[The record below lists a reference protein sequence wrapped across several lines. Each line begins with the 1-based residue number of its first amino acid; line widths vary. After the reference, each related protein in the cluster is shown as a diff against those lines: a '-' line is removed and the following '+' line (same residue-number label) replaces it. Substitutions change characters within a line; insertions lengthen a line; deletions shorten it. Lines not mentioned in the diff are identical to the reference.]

1 MPSIRSRSRRR
12 ALRSCLAA
20 LALTLLAGAPL
31 HAQVDTRPPEGIA
44 DRTPQL
50 AAFVHARLLV
60 KPGEVI
66 EDGTLVVRDGVIVAV
81 GRDAKVPAG
90 AARID
95 LGGKTVFAGFI
106 DSLSAYAQPAAAA
119 AAPAA
124 TGRRGASPSTPQ
136 PQAGAAYWNPRV
148 HPQDDVAA
156 TVKPDPK
163 AAEKLRALGFTD
175 ALSVPQRGIFR
186 GQSALY
192 ALSDAA
198 HGNDALIRARVAQH
212 LAFES
217 SGWGSAEYPG
227 SLMGAIALV
236 RQTLYDARWQQQ
248 RLAWQAKR
256 PEAERTAPNDALAA
270 LAPLAAGRQPAIFA
284 TDDELDYDRAL
295 AIAREFGLK
304 LVLAGNGHEYRMA
317 PRLAAAG
324 VPVIVPLTYPEA
336 PAVEDPDAA
345 LDVDLAELE
354 HWRWA
359 PYNARVL
366 AEAGVPFA
374 FTAAGLNKPES
385 EFWKRVRKAVAD
397 GLDERTALAALTTQ
411 PAAMLGVADKLG
423 TLEPGR
429 LAHFVVADADLL
441 YGDDARIYETW
452 IDGKRYRQADPAAP
466 DPRGAWNLAWSG
478 GSGPASLEFRGKDG
492 ELDAKAGGASFP
504 ATQDGARLLLYVPG
518 KLFGS
523 TRERVVVVAQL
534 DDGALDGRAE
544 LEDGRRLRV
553 HGTLAKPT
561 PRALAALPAKP
572 PLPSEPLRFPAGAY
586 GRNGLPQQPA
596 AVVVRH
602 ATLWTQG
609 PQGVLE
615 DADLLVEKGRIAAV
629 GRNLKAP
636 SGVLEID
643 GRGKFVSPGIIDP
656 HSHIAVSRGVNEGTH
671 AVTSEVRIGD
681 VLDPTD
687 MIIYRQL
694 AGGTT
699 SALVLH
705 GSANPIGGQSQII
718 KLRWGADAEGL
729 KFKRAPET
737 IKFALGENVKQSNW
751 GDDFTT
757 RYPQTRMGVEQI
769 DLDSFLAAQAYGA
782 ALKAGHAEDGGPL
795 RRDLRLQAL
804 WEVLQGER
812 LVQIHSYRQDE
823 ILGFIRLAR
832 QFRIVPTFQ
841 HVLEGYKVADE
852 IAKLGAGASTFSDW
866 WAYKFEVRD
875 AIPYNGA
882 LMTRQGVTVS
892 FNSDDDEMGRRLNTE
907 AAKSVKYGGLTDAE
921 ALALV
926 TINPARQ
933 LHIDKYVGS
942 LEPGKDADF
951 VIWNAPPLS
960 TQAVPQQTWV
970 DGRKYFDRA
979 DDLAERARIESE
991 RAELIAAAL
1000 PERVKA
1006 LARDAGKKDA
1016 DKPGEA
1022 PEAAPALLQG
1032 DELLRRYAARR
1043 PIYHDDE
1050 PVNGCTDAESH

>member
-1 MPSIRSRSRRR
+1 MSHTRYRPRRR
-12 ALRSCLAA
+12 TLSSCLAA

-31 HAQVDTRPPEGIA
+31 HAQVDTRPVEGIA

-50 AAFVHARLLV
+50 AAFVHARLV
-60 KPGEVI
+60 IKPGEVVD
-66 EDGTLVVRDGVIVAV
+66 DGTLVVRDGVIVAA
-81 GRDAKVPAG
+81 GHGAKIPDG
-90 AARID
+90 AVRID

-106 DSLSAYAQPAAAA
+106 DPLSAYAQPTPPE
-119 AAPAA
+119 APAA
-124 TGRRGASPSTPQ
+124 AGGRRGASPTMPQ
-136 PQAGAAYWNPRV
+136 PQPGAAYWNARV
-148 HPQDDVAA
+148 HPQEDAA
-156 TVKPDPK
+156 TTVKPDPK

-175 ALSVPQRGIFR
+175 ALSVPQHGVFR

-192 ALSDAA
+192 ALSDTPN
-198 HGNDALIRARVAQH
+198 GNDALIRAHVAQH
-212 LAFES
+212 LALETT
-217 SGWGSAEYPG
+217 GWGSAEYPG
-227 SLMGAIALV
+227 SLMGAIALI
-236 RQTLYDARWQQQ
+236 RQALYDARWQQQ

-256 PEAERTAPNDALAA
+256 IEAERTAPNDALAA
-270 LAPLAAGRQPAIFA
+270 LAPLLAGKQPAIFA
-284 TDDELDYDRAL
+284 TRDELDYDRAL
-295 AIAREFGLK
+295 AIAREFHLK

-317 PRLAAAG
+317 PKLAAAG
-324 VPVIVPLTYPEA
+324 VPVIVPLDFPEA

-345 LDVDLAELE
+345 LDVSLADLE

-374 FTAAGLNKPES
+374 FTAAGLKKPEE
-385 EFWKRVRKAVAD
+385 EFWKRVRKTVAD
-397 GLDERTALAALTTQ
+397 GLDENAALAALTTQ
-411 PAAMLGVADKLG
+411 PAAMLGVAAELG
-423 TLEPGR
+423 TLQPGR

-441 YGDDARIYETW
+441 YRDDARIYETW
-452 IDGKRYRQADPAAP
+452 IDGHRYRLADPAAP
-466 DPRGAWNLAWSG
+466 DPRGRWTLAWSG
-478 GSGPASLEFRGKDG
+478 GNGPASMEVSGKDTA
-492 ELDAKAGGASFP
+492 LTAKAGAESFP
-504 ATQDGARLLLYVPG
+504 LTQSDDGRLLLYVPG
-518 KLFGS
+518 KLLGS
-523 TRERVVVVAQL
+523 ARERVVVVAQL
-534 DDGALDGRAE
+534 DGGAFDGRAE
-544 LEDGRRLRV
+544 LEDGRRLHV

-561 PRALAALPAKP
+561 PRTLAAAPAKP
-572 PLPSEPLRFPAGAY
+572 PLPAEGLRFPAGAY
-586 GRNGLPQQPA
+586 GRHGLPQQPA

-602 ATLWTQG
+602 ATIWTQG

-615 DADLLVEKGRIAAV
+615 DADLLVQKGRVAAV

-636 SGVLEID
+636 SGAVEID
-643 GRGKFVSPGIIDP
+643 GRGKYVSPGIIDA
-656 HSHIAVSRGVNEGTH
+656 HSHIAVSGGVNEATH

-687 MIIYRQL
+687 IIIYRQL

-699 SALVLH
+699 TAMVLH
-705 GSANPIGGQSQII
+705 GSANPIGGQSQIV
-718 KLRWGADAEGL
+718 KLRWGADADGL

-751 GDDFTT
+751 GDNFTT

-769 DLDSFLAAQAYGA
+769 DLDSLLAAQAYGA
-782 ALKAGHAEDGGPL
+782 ALKAGHAADGGPL

-804 WEVLQGER
+804 WEVLQGKR

-823 ILGFIRLAR
+823 ILGFIRIAQ
-832 QFRIVPTFQ
+832 QFHIVPTFQ
-841 HVLEGYKVADE
+841 HVLEGYKVADA

-907 AAKSVKYGGLTDAE
+907 AAKSVKYGGLSDTE

-926 TINPARQ
+926 TINPAKQ

-942 LEPGKDADF
+942 LDPGKDADF

-960 TQAVPQQTWV
+960 TLAVPQQTWV

-979 DDLAERARIESE
+979 DDLAERSGIERE

-1006 LARDAGKKDA
+1006 LAKNGDKKDKA
-1016 DKPGEA
+1016 DA
-1022 PEAAPALLQG
+1022 AAPQLQEE
-1032 DELLRRYAARR
+1032 DLLRRYAANR